1 MRAAL
6 LSRVPLLPESSPCP
20 ARPCCPRAAPA
31 PRAPAA
37 CEQPLPRAPLL
48 PVSSP
53 CPESPCCPRAA
64 PALRAPSAR
73 EQLLPQR
80 PPSAGRP
87 AATIAA
93 AAARATAAA
102 AGGAGGAAGS
112 TGGAAGAGG
121 AGVKVILTHSDC
133 PVMATI
139 MAVAAARGG
148 QHRSL
153 PLPDDPTPQQ
163 LREWVI
169 QRGSP
174 GGEGFNFMWPQ
185 RPRDNASQRC
195 VPGRVEAAALGS
207 SESAAAPGAGES
219 AAALGARESADA
231 IGASVSTSTDPAS
244 PEALHTFTL
253 DLGASRCFF
262 RDCTTVTPLAAPVR
276 VSLADPTR
284 GPVVARASTVLP
296 CPAVPSRSLSGLHLL
311 VFSMKLLSNAVLQDE
326 WVDTFIPGGQR
337 VAICQVATSSRVCA
351 SGQLAASCS
360 CRVLSHRTLLWH
372 HRLGHPSLPRLR
384 SMHSHLLA
392 CGLPRSLPSLP
403 HSPASPC
410 LPCVEGRQWAAHH
423 SSEFPPTSAPLQT
436 LHMDIW
442 GLTPVGGTD
451 QERYFLLVVD
461 DYTRY
466 TTVFPLRRKAV
477 VSGVLIPW
485 IRATRRQLRDRFC
498 QDLPVLRLHSDRG
511 GEFSSD
517 LLAEFCRDEGIR
529 QSFTLPT
536 SPHKKIIAERRI
548 GLIMELNLLPRVSE
562 PETSP
567 TLRWTGKVGD
577 ASVFRVLGALSLV
590 HDAKSSKL
598 SSRTLRCVFLGF
610 PTDAPPWQFY
620 HPRSC
625 QVFSSRTSPL
635 TSLSVSTGY
644 IRTRPTRVLLP
655 QCCNWGAA
663 TGGAGS
669 GGAAIGG
676 ADSGSV
682 ASPSGGGAMGDPA
695 GGSPSGGGYGPA
707 GAGAASPGGTARGA
721 GGAAGAGGTR
731 DAAGARGAGAT
742 SPRGAT
748 GAGGA
753 GPFSPGGTAGAGGAG
768 GAGPGGARTRGVGA
782 AGAGGAASAGGTT
795 GAAGSGGAG
804 GTAGD
809 GGVGAG
815 GTGGTGGAG
824 AVGARGA
831 GAAGAGGAG
840 AGGTALCRLLFYP
853 QPQSSLPSP
862 DSVLRQVLSLPSS
875 AGLTP
880 PLLCP
885 PTDQSQPQ
893 LLPGSPLPAPAPHTE
908 VTESLS
914 MRREP
919 ETRASKPVRA
929 RRVTRPRPPAVP
941 CTHDMALR
949 PSSVPQRVVLP
960 EPPASSFPHVPDSE
974 SDLALATSP
983 TVTHLLAT
991 VVTDCVLESTAAFS
1005 LVTELVDFAVRSR
1018 LDNIASL
1025 VTESESVSPPSVG
1038 GEPALSSDVLE
1049 DRQVKWPLG
1058 SPPAFK
1064 ARYVARG
1071 FRQRQGVDFFQNFSP
1086 TSKMTSLWVLL
1097 HVAAQRDYE
1106 LYSLDFST
1114 TFLQGSL
1121 HEEIWLR
1128 CPPGFT
1134 GTTLAALGFIPS
1146 SADPSL
1152 FLRTDTTLPP
1162 FYVLVYVD
1170 ELVFATADAEALAL
1184 VKAELQEIHLC
1195 TDLGPSALW
1204 LPVLLARAHSSV
1216 YQPAPSQ
1223 LHLRTSPSSRV
1234 VRTQGLWVASLH
1246 RAWGSCLENGVP
1258 WYSQDTATLLG
1269 PTTRQLSVHH
1279 RVTPSVLALELR
1291 WLTYLLTDLGE
1302 LPSSPPVRYI
1312 DNKAMLALCREQ
1324 RLEHIALCHFLAR
1337 ELQQR
1342 RQLGLSYV
1350 ASQANTADVF
1360 TKALGSGDHQRFCTA
1375 LGLVPTLPHLL
1386 VA

>member
-1 MRAAL
+1 MQPAHRAL
-6 LSRVPLLPESSPCP
+6 LPCASRPAAARASRPAAMHS
-20 ARPCCPRAAPA
+20 ARPAAHA
-31 PRAPAA
+31 TQA
-37 CEQPLPRAPLL
+37 E
-48 PVSSP
+48 
-53 CPESPCCPRAA
+53 
-64 PALRAPSAR
+64 
-73 EQLLPQR
+73 
-80 PPSAGRP
+80 PPSSCYCCCWWSRP

-121 AGVKVILTHSDC
+121 AGVK

-337 VAICQVATSSRVCA
+337 VAICKCSRSGRHLATFTRQPGSGLYTLTTA
-351 SGQLAASCS
+351 SAQLAASCS

-620 HPRSC
+620 HPRSR

-644 IRTRPTRVLLP
+644 IRTRPTR
-655 QCCNWGAA
+655 
-663 TGGAGS
+663 
-669 GGAAIGG
+669 
-676 ADSGSV
+676 
-682 ASPSGGGAMGDPA
+682 SP
-695 GGSPSGGGYGPA
+695 
-707 GAGAASPGGTARGA
+707 
-721 GGAAGAGGTR
+721 
-731 DAAGARGAGAT
+731 
-742 SPRGAT
+742 
-748 GAGGA
+748 
-753 GPFSPGGTAGAGGAG
+753 
-768 GAGPGGARTRGVGA
+768 
-782 AGAGGAASAGGTT
+782 
-795 GAAGSGGAG
+795 
-804 GTAGD
+804 
-809 GGVGAG
+809 
-815 GTGGTGGAG
+815 
-824 AVGARGA
+824 
-831 GAAGAGGAG
+831 
-840 AGGTALCRLLFYP
+840 
-853 QPQSSLPSP
+853 
-862 DSVLRQVLSLPSS
+862 
-875 AGLTP
+875 
-880 PLLCP
+880 
-885 PTDQSQPQ
+885 
-893 LLPGSPLPAPAPHTE
+893 
-908 VTESLS
+908 
-914 MRREP
+914 
-919 ETRASKPVRA
+919 
-929 RRVTRPRPPAVP
+929 
-941 CTHDMALR
+941 
-949 PSSVPQRVVLP
+949 
-960 EPPASSFPHVPDSE
+960 
-974 SDLALATSP
+974 
-983 TVTHLLAT
+983 
-991 VVTDCVLESTAAFS
+991 
-1005 LVTELVDFAVRSR
+1005 
-1018 LDNIASL
+1018 
-1025 VTESESVSPPSVG
+1025 
-1038 GEPALSSDVLE
+1038 
-1049 DRQVKWPLG
+1049 
-1058 SPPAFK
+1058 
-1064 ARYVARG
+1064 
-1071 FRQRQGVDFFQNFSP
+1071 
-1086 TSKMTSLWVLL
+1086 
-1097 HVAAQRDYE
+1097 
-1106 LYSLDFST
+1106 
-1114 TFLQGSL
+1114 
-1121 HEEIWLR
+1121 
-1128 CPPGFT
+1128 
-1134 GTTLAALGFIPS
+1134 
-1146 SADPSL
+1146 
-1152 FLRTDTTLPP
+1152 
-1162 FYVLVYVD
+1162 
-1170 ELVFATADAEALAL
+1170 
-1184 VKAELQEIHLC
+1184 
-1195 TDLGPSALW
+1195 
-1204 LPVLLARAHSSV
+1204 
-1216 YQPAPSQ
+1216 
-1223 LHLRTSPSSRV
+1223 
-1234 VRTQGLWVASLH
+1234 
-1246 RAWGSCLENGVP
+1246 
-1258 WYSQDTATLLG
+1258 
-1269 PTTRQLSVHH
+1269 
-1279 RVTPSVLALELR
+1279 
-1291 WLTYLLTDLGE
+1291 
-1302 LPSSPPVRYI
+1302 
-1312 DNKAMLALCREQ
+1312 
-1324 RLEHIALCHFLAR
+1324 
-1337 ELQQR
+1337 
-1342 RQLGLSYV
+1342 
-1350 ASQANTADVF
+1350 
-1360 TKALGSGDHQRFCTA
+1360 
-1375 LGLVPTLPHLL
+1375 
-1386 VA
+1386 